1 MQFFNI
7 LQSWSSPT
15 QATFMILCQ
24 VYLVIILFKT
34 ENLEEKHYETDYET
48 ALKLTFYEK
57 RLVNVFIQP

>member
-1 MQFFNI
+1 
-7 LQSWSSPT
+7 
-15 QATFMILCQ
+15 MILCQ